1 MTDSIAFNA
10 RTISTFTTDK
20 LYRIFIV
27 GSELCF
33 VKIGGQG
40 GLAEGAAA
48 GLTSQ
53 FGLLGGLVG
62 AAIGSAITTAA
73 KKRQDANAVQADR
86 LDPRTLATTGKDNFL
101 ATVRDVIK
109 SSLDPPPIFG
119 GHGKCFGRWQLHL
132 RGDRKITLQFENIDD
147 MKCAVENLPK
157 VLAPRLQVNVQW
169 DEKNQKYTG
178 KKG

>member
-1 MTDSIAFNA
+1 VTDRIAFNA
-10 RTISTFTTDK
+10 RAISTFTTDK

-40 GLAEGAAA
+40 GLAEGVTA

-53 FGLLGGLVG
+53 LGLVG
-62 AAIGSAITTAA
+62 AAIGSAITKAA
-73 KKRQDANAVQADR
+73 KKRQNASAAQADR

-101 ATVRDVIK
+101 ATVGDVVK
-109 SSLDPPPIFG
+109 SSLDPAPMFG
-119 GHGKCFGRWQLHL
+119 GHGRCFGRWQLHL
-132 RGDRKITLQFENIDD
+132 RGDRKFTLQFENIGD

-169 DEKNQKYTG
+169 NEKRRGYIGKTG
-178 KKG
+178 